1 MTREQQ
7 YSKFILVSLIML
19 FVMSTSESFAQQVTK
34 NDLIEVLPD
43 CTAFQK
49 RIDPFIHY
57 LGYAK

>member
-1 MTREQQ
+1 
-7 YSKFILVSLIML
+7 ML

-57 LGYAK
+57 LGYAKEGRILNGLAFFNN